1 MHKRKILFLGETY
14 RADAITWM
22 NGLKEFGGFE
32 IFTWELLNA
41 GTGIKKANRA
51 LEIISRLRELKQKI
65 KSLKPDLIIAERV
78 TSYGFIAALFHKY
91 APVIIA
97 QQGITDIFPVK
108 GITVSLKKRMQRY
121 AFKHATLI
129 HAWGLAMTPSMLLQG
144 AQPEKILVLAKGVDL
159 RKFDFKPTLVDGKL
173 RAIVTRSLAIDY
185 RHETILAAFEILK
198 IKGFPFELIIIGDGP
213 LKDDLMQ
220 SAINKNIQQEVIFT
234 GRINNTQLPQYL
246 ANSDLY
252 VSMPCSEGVS
262 TSLFE
267 AMASGCYPIVSNL
280 PGNRA
285 WITNEVNGH
294 LINVDDVANLA
305 KALEWYAA
313 NRKSLL
319 STLMRNREIIE
330 QQSSYQKNMA
340 TICKKYHQIIDIS
353 TCA

>member
-22 NGLKEFGGFE
+22 KGLQEFGGFE
-32 IFTWELLNA
+32 IFTWELYNA
-41 GTGIKKANRA
+41 GTGLKKANRA
-51 LEIISRLRELKQKI
+51 FEIIARLKELKQKI
-65 KSLKPDLIIAERV
+65 ISLKPDLIIAERV

-97 QQGITDIFPVK
+97 QQGITDIFPAK
-108 GITVSLKKRMQRY
+108 GITVALKKRMQRY

-129 HAWGLAMTPSMLLQG
+129 HAWGMAMTPSMLLQG

-159 RKFDFKPTLVDGKL
+159 RKFDFKPTLVDDKI
-173 RAIVTRSLAIDY
+173 RAVVTRSLAVDY
-185 RHETILAAFEILK
+185 RHETILAAFRILK
-198 IKGFPFELIIIGDGP
+198 KKGLSFELIIVGDGP
-213 LKDDLMQ
+213 LKENLIQ
-220 SAINKNIQQEVIFT
+220 SAIDKNIQQEVIFT
-234 GRINNTQLPQYL
+234 GRIDNNQLPQYL

-294 LINVDDVANLA
+294 LINVDDAANLA
-305 KALEWYAA
+305 GALEWYAIH
-313 NRKSLL
+313 RKTLL
-319 STLMRNREIIE
+319 NTLMSNRETVE
-330 QQSSYQKNMA
+330 QQCSYQKNMA
-340 TICKKYHQIIDIS
+340 NICKKYHQIIDS
-353 TCA
+353 SSCA